1 MAVSPGTYNFT
12 LQRRSDWS
20 ITLQFKDSTSTA
32 INLTGYTVYAQA
44 WDKARS
50 KKYAD
55 FTVAY
60 TDRSEGKVKLSLT
73 DTQTATFIDEL
84 YYDVLVEDGS
94 ENREYYLEGVIFVEQ
109 GYTSP

>member
-1 MAVSPGTYNFT
+1 MAVNPGTYNFT

-20 ITLQFKDSTSTA
+20 LILQFKDSSDTA

-50 KKYAD
+50 TKYAD

-60 TDRSEGKVKLSLT
+60 TDRSTGKVTISLT
-73 DTQTATFIDEL
+73 DTQTATFIDEV
-84 YYDVLVEDGS
+84 YYDVLLENGS
-94 ENREYYLEGVIFVEQ
+94 GLREYYLEGVIFVSE